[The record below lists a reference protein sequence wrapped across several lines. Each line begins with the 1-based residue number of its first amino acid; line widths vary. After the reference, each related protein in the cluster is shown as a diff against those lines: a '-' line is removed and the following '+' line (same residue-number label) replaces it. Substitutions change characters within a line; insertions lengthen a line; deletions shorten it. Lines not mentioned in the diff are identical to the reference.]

1 MIILLDYVK
10 KTLDETK
17 EFPSWDDYY
26 KENDVEKMPWYEK
39 DLDLDLKE
47 EIELKNL
54 HSGKFLDLGTGPG
67 TQAMQISNL
76 GFDVTGS
83 DLSNS
88 AIERAKKLYPNT
100 SYIVDDILNSKFL
113 DNAFDYI
120 LDRGVF
126 HIFEQEKLPDYL
138 RQIKRILKKNGIL
151 FLKCMSVEE
160 KNLEDGKGPFLYS
173 KEQIKE
179 IFENNFEI
187 ESIRDSVYYGT
198 IKPLPKSLFVVMKNK
213 KN

>member
-113 DNAFDYI
+113 NNAFDYI

-138 RQIKRILKKNGIL
+138 RQIKRILKKKGIL

>member
-126 HIFEQEKLPDYL
+126 HIFEQEKIPDYL

-160 KNLEDGKGPFLYS
+160 KNLEDEKGPFLYS
-173 KEQIKE
+173 KKQIKE

>member
-10 KTLDETK
+10 KILDETR

-138 RQIKRILKKNGIL
+138 KQIKRILKKNGIL

-179 IFENNFEI
+179 IFENNFKI

-198 IKPLPKSLFVVMKNK
+198 IRPLPKSLFVIMKNK

>member
-10 KTLDETK
+10 KTLDETE

-54 HSGKFLDLGTGPG
+54 HSGKLLDVGTGPG

-173 KEQIKE
+173 KAQIKE

>member
-113 DNAFDYI
+113 DNEFDFI

-126 HIFEQEKLPDYL
+126 HVFEPEQRPLYL
-138 RQIKRILKKNGIL
+138 TQIKRILKENGIL

-160 KNLEDGKGPFLYS
+160 KNLPGDKTPYKYS
-173 KEQIKE
+173 KDQIKE
-179 IFENNFEI
+179 FFENDFEI
-187 ESIRDSVYYGT
+187 EAIKDTVYYGT
-198 IKPLPKSLFVVMKNK
+198 LNPLPKSLFVVMKNK

>member
-173 KEQIKE
+173 KAQIKE

>member
-10 KTLDETK
+10 KTLDEPK

-100 SYIVDDILNSKFL
+100 LYIVDDILNSKFL

>member
-1 MIILLDYVK
+1 MLDYVK
-10 KTLDETK
+10 KTLDEPK

-100 SYIVDDILNSKFL
+100 LYIVDDILNSKFL

>member
-10 KTLDETK
+10 KTLDKTK

-39 DLDLDLKE
+39 NLDLDLKE

-126 HIFEQEKLPDYL
+126 HIFEKEKLPDYL

>member
-1 MIILLDYVK
+1 M
-10 KTLDETK
+10 
-17 EFPSWDDYY
+17 
-26 KENDVEKMPWYEK
+26 
-39 DLDLDLKE
+39 
-47 EIELKNL
+47 
-54 HSGKFLDLGTGPG
+54 
-67 TQAMQISNL
+67 
-76 GFDVTGS
+76 
-83 DLSNS
+83 
-88 AIERAKKLYPNT
+88 
-100 SYIVDDILNSKFL
+100 
-113 DNAFDYI
+113 FDYI

-173 KEQIKE
+173 KEKIKE

>member
-1 MIILLDYVK
+1 
-10 KTLDETK
+10 
-17 EFPSWDDYY
+17 
-26 KENDVEKMPWYEK
+26 MPWYEK

-76 GFDVTGS
+76 GFDVKGS

-88 AIERAKKLYPNT
+88 AIERAKKLYPNA

-113 DNAFDYI
+113 DNEFDFI

-126 HIFEQEKLPDYL
+126 HVFKPEQRPLYL
-138 RQIKRILKKNGIL
+138 TQIKRILKENGIL
-151 FLKCMSVEE
+151 FLKCMSVKE
-160 KNLEDGKGPFLYS
+160 KNLPGDKTPYKYS
-173 KEQIKE
+173 KHQIKE
-179 IFENNFEI
+179 FFENDFEI
-187 ESIRDSVYYGT
+187 EAIKDTVYYGT
-198 IKPLPKSLFVVMKNK
+198 LKPLPKSLFVVMKNK

>member
-10 KTLDETK
+10 KTLDETE

>member
-1 MIILLDYVK
+1 MVILLDYVK
-10 KTLDETK
+10 KTLDEPK

-100 SYIVDDILNSKFL
+100 LYIVDDILNSKFL

>member
-1 MIILLDYVK
+1 MDSA
-10 KTLDETK
+10 TK
-17 EFPSWDDYY
+17 ELDDWDDYY
-26 KENDVEKMPWYEK
+26 RENDVQTMPWFLEK
-39 DLDLDLKE
+39 LDHDVLHEINSKALKE
-47 EIELKNL
+47 
-54 HSGKFLDLGTGPG
+54 GRFLDLGTGPG
-67 TQAMQISNL
+67 TQAMQLSSL
-76 GFDVTGS
+76 GFDVIGS
-83 DLSNS
+83 DLSQS
-88 AIERAKKLYPNT
+88 AIEKATKLYSEPQFV
-100 SYIVDDILNSKFL
+100 VDDILNSNFS
-113 DNAFDYI
+113 DNEFDFI
-120 LDRGVF
+120 FDRGIF
-126 HIFEQEKLPDYL
+126 HIFEKNKLPSYL
-138 RQIKRILKKNGIL
+138 SQVKRILKENGLL

>member
-1 MIILLDYVK
+1 MIILLDNVK

-126 HIFEQEKLPDYL
+126 HIFEQEKLPDYH

>member
-138 RQIKRILKKNGIL
+138 RQIKRILKKKGIL

>member
-10 KTLDETK
+10 KTLDKTK

-39 DLDLDLKE
+39 NLDLDLKE

-126 HIFEQEKLPDYL
+126 HVFEPEQRPLYL
-138 RQIKRILKKNGIL
+138 TQIKRILKENGIL

>member
-10 KTLDETK
+10 KTLDKTK

-39 DLDLDLKE
+39 NLDLDLKE

-138 RQIKRILKKNGIL
+138 RQIKRILKKNGNL

-187 ESIRDSVYYGT
+187 ESIRNSVYYGT
-198 IKPLPKSLFVVMKNK
+198 LKPLPKSLFVVMKNK
-213 KN
+213 KY

>member
-1 MIILLDYVK
+1 MLDYVK

-160 KNLEDGKGPFLYS
+160 KNLDDGKSGVCHGIVWCSLR
-173 KEQIKE
+173 
-179 IFENNFEI
+179 
-187 ESIRDSVYYGT
+187 SI
-198 IKPLPKSLFVVMKNK
+198 LPAAASQ
-213 KN
+213 

>member
-54 HSGKFLDLGTGPG
+54 HNGKFLDLGTGPG

-126 HIFEQEKLPDYL
+126 HIFEQEKLADYF

>member
-10 KTLDETK
+10 KTLDTTK

-100 SYIVDDILNSKFL
+100 LYIVDDILNSKFL